1 MVERYIRRDTLLNKL
16 SSMRHQE
23 LSELQVHNIFVD
35 LGYIDNDSYM
45 YVEDNVNNNEQ
56 NDD

>member
-1 MVERYIRRDTLLNKL
+1 MVERYISRDALLNKL
-16 SSMRHQE
+16 SSMRYQE

-56 NDD
+56 NDG